1 MSSASEDYIGKKLEV
16 NGIVQGVGFRPFVF
30 QLANK
35 HQLKGKIANTSN
47 GVSIVVEGRE
57 EFIGYFIKNLTENAP
72 LLANITDIKTYPQKV
87 QNYND
92 FSIAKSIGQNKSRSV
107 LISPDVSVCDDC
119 LKELFN
125 PEDRRYLYPFINCTN
140 CGPRYTIIDDIPYD
154 RPFTSMK
161 HFNMCHLCQAEYDD
175 PANRRFHAQPNACP
189 ECGPDITLLDNN
201 KEVVGIRSPIQK
213 AIELLQN
220 GHILAIKGLGG
231 FHLVVDACNDTAVAL
246 LRERKN
252 REEKP
257 FALMALN
264 IPKIKM
270 FAHATPDEKIL
281 LTDISRP
288 IVLLNKKQSHPISL
302 NVAPNNTYFG
312 VMLPYTPLHYLL
324 LKNAFSAL
332 VMTSGNISEEPIAI
346 DNEEAFERLSKIAD
360 YFLIHNR
367 DIYLRSDDS
376 ILRYEAG
383 DTRFIRRSRGFVPV
397 PIFLKNSLPEVLACG
412 GELKNAICLT
422 KNDRAFVS
430 QHIGD
435 LENLET
441 DRFFRKTISHMKRI
455 LKIEPEFIAHDLHPD
470 YLSTVY
476 ADEQKQIKKIGVQH
490 HHAHIVSCMAE
501 NHTDGPVIGLAFDG
515 TGFGTDGNIW
525 GGEVLIA
532 DTAHFSRAAHLEYIP
547 MPGSASAIREPWR
560 MAVSCLFYAFG
571 DKFMGMDLPVIKEI
585 EKEKI
590 DIVIEMIKKRINS
603 PMTSSMGRL
612 FDGIASMVGIRQH
625 INFEGQAA
633 MELEMMSDDTTTEAY
648 DFEMISDKSPVIQTF
663 PIIRGVAHDIAKGV
677 SQQVIGSKFHQTIVR
692 LFTKV
697 CEMVRSK
704 TGINT
709 VAMSGGVFQ
718 NRILLCGLK
727 SSLKDKNFKTIA
739 QKKVPCND
747 GGLSLGQAVAA
758 AAIASGRKEQ
768 K

>member
-1 MSSASEDYIGKKLEV
+1 MSTASDDYIAKKLEV

-30 QLANK
+30 QLANTF
-35 HQLKGKIANTSN
+35 HLKGEIANTSN

-57 EFIGYFIKNLTENAP
+57 KSLEHFITSLTENAP
-72 LLANITDIKTYPQKV
+72 LLATIIDIKEYPKKITG
-87 QNYND
+87 YNN

-125 PEDRRYLYPFINCTN
+125 PKDRRYLYPFINCTN

-161 HFNMCHLCQAEYDD
+161 HFNMCRRCQSEYDD

-201 KEVVGIRSPIQK
+201 KEVVGIRNPIQK
-213 AIELLQN
+213 TIELLQN

-231 FHLVVDACNDTAVAL
+231 FHLAVDACNKDAVAR
-246 LRERKN
+246 LRERKY

-264 IPKIKM
+264 ISKIKM
-270 FAHATPDEKIL
+270 FARVTPDEEIL

-288 IVLLNKKQSHPISL
+288 IVLLKKKQSHAISG
-302 NVAPNNTYFG
+302 NVAPKNAYFG
-312 VMLPYTPLHYLL
+312 TMLPYTPLHYLL
-324 LKNAFSAL
+324 LQHHFTSL

-376 ILRYEAG
+376 ILRHEAG

-397 PIFLKNSLPEVLACG
+397 PVFLKNNIPEVLACG
-412 GELKNAICLT
+412 GELKNTICLT
-422 KNDRAFVS
+422 KNNRAFVS

-441 DRFFRKTISHMKRI
+441 DRFFRKTVSHMKRI

-470 YLSTVY
+470 YLSTIY
-476 ADEQKQIKKIGVQH
+476 SDEQKQIKKIGVQH

-501 NHTDGPVIGLAFDG
+501 NHSDGPVIGLAFDG
-515 TGFGTDGNIW
+515 TGYGMDGNIW
-525 GGEVLIA
+525 GGEVLIT
-532 DTAHFSRAAHLEYIP
+532 DIAHFSRAAHLEYIP
-547 MPGSASAIREPWR
+547 MPGSSTAIREPWR

-571 DKFMGMDLPVIKEI
+571 DKFVDINLPVFKKMER
-585 EKEKI
+585 KKI
-590 DIVIEMIKKRINS
+590 DIVIDMIKKEINS

-612 FDGIASMVGIRQH
+612 FDGIAAMAGIRQH

-633 MELEMMSDDTTTEAY
+633 MELEMVSNDTTAEPY
-648 DFEMISDKSPVIQTF
+648 DFGIISESLPVIRTA
-663 PIIRGVAHDIAKGV
+663 PIIRGVAQDIVRGID
-677 SQQVIGSKFHQTIVR
+677 QQVIGTKFHHTIVL
-692 LFTKV
+692 LFTEV
-697 CEMVRSK
+697 CEILRSK

-727 SSLKDKNFKTIA
+727 NSLKEKHFETIT
-739 QKKVPCND
+739 QKQVPCND

-758 AAIASGRKEQ
+758 AAIASG
-768 K
+768 